1 MKTISQREL
10 RNDSAEV
17 MRRVEQGQTCTVTR
31 RGVPIARLSPITEES
46 DLRCLQPARRRVAY
60 SGMARIATATPSEE
74 IVAEIRDDR

>member
-1 MKTISQREL
+1 MKTINQREL

-17 MRRVEQGQTCTVTR
+17 MRRVEQGQTYTVTR

-60 SGMARIATATPSEE
+60 SETTRVVTATPSEE
-74 IVAEIRDDR
+74 IMAQMRDDR